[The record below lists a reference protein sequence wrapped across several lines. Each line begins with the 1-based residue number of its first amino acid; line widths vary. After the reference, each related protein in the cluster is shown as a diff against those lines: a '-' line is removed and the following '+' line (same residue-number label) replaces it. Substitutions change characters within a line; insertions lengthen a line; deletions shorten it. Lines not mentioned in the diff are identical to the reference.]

1 MIKERLLFI
10 YPKKFTFIN
19 TEIKILSDNYE
30 LISQDQN
37 WNNKLLLPINFIRQ
51 FFFLIFNIT
60 KVNTILISFGGYS
73 SYLPSV
79 IGRFF
84 GKKVAIVVHGTDCVS
99 FPEIN
104 YGNLRKPLMRWFTR
118 KSYKNANIIL
128 PVSESLVYTENNF
141 FSHNTM
147 KFGYSYHLKNI
158 DTPYKVIPNGLIIE
172 DWRKDETVQKDKNS
186 FISVLSKGNILLKG
200 VDLIIDVASRF
211 PNHNFFLAGIDNLE
225 NFQEVE
231 NIFCLGKLSPK
242 ELNFW
247 YSKTQFYLQLSNTE
261 GFGVALCEAMLCNCI
276 PIVSDVNSL
285 PTIVGDSGFILKKRD
300 LNMLNDL
307 INVALK
313 SDISDLE
320 VKTRNRIINNFST
333 QNRQKLLIK
342 ELFSEKK

>member
-37 WNNKLLLPINFIRQ
+37 WNNKLSLPINFIRQ

-118 KSYKNANIIL
+118 KSYQNADIIL
-128 PVSESLVYTENNF
+128 PVSESLVYTENNYY
-141 FSHNTM
+141 SEDTRI
-147 KFGYSYHLKNI
+147 FGYTHHLENI
-158 DTPYKVIPNGLIIE
+158 KIPYKVIPNGLIIE
-172 DWRKDETVQKDKNS
+172 DWKSDKTSKKPNS
-186 FISVLSKGNILLKG
+186 FITVMTDNQIKRKGG
-200 VDLIIDVASRF
+200 YLIIDVANKLQNCTF
-211 PNHNFFLAGIDNLE
+211 YIAGTNTIEDKEVPE
-225 NFQEVE
+225 NV
-231 NIFCLGKLSPK
+231 ICLGRLTPN
-242 ELNFW
+242 ELRQW
-247 YSKTQFYLQLSNTE
+247 YNKTRFYLQLSNFE
-261 GFGVALCEAMLCNCI
+261 GFGVAICEAMLCECV
-276 PIVSDVNSL
+276 PIVSNVNFL
-285 PTIVGDSGFILKKRD
+285 PTIVDNPKLVLKKRD
-300 LNMLNDL
+300 PDLLVKL
-307 INVALK
+307 INL
-313 SDISDLE
+313 ISEENLE
-320 VKTRNRIINNFST
+320 ELGQQARSRIVDSFSVK
-333 QNRQKLLIK
+333 NRQKLLIE
-342 ELFSEKK
+342 ELSAENK